1 MKKLLALLCTCTL
14 LGCSSSGSEK
24 VDLKSVSTGIAAIQD
39 APAMMEMSQDN
50 IKDFLSIDA
59 GDYSDAA
66 CYMPLMN
73 VTATE
78 VMLFQY
84 ENDSQK
90 EKIQKGLD
98 QRLKELEN
106 TWSQYLPAQYELVKN
121 RTSID
126 ADHVLGYCIGEDDFV
141 KEVTSLIT
149 KNTK

>member
-14 LGCSSSGSEK
+14 LGCSSSGSKK
-24 VDLKSVSTGIAAIQD
+24 VDLKSVSTSIAAIQD

-106 TWSQYLPAQYELVKN
+106 TWS
-121 RTSID
+121 
-126 ADHVLGYCIGEDDFV
+126 
-141 KEVTSLIT
+141 
-149 KNTK
+149 

>member
-1 MKKLLALLCTCTL
+1 MKKLFALLCTCTL
-14 LGCSSSGSEK
+14 LGCSSASSKK
-24 VDLKSVSTGIAAIQD
+24 VDLKAVSTGIAAIQD
-39 APAMMEMSQDN
+39 APAMMEMDQDSIN
-50 IKDFLSIDA
+50 NFLSISA
-59 GDYSDAA
+59 EDYTEAA

-78 VMLFQY
+78 VILFQY
-84 ENDSQK
+84 DSDSQK

-98 QRLKELEN
+98 QRLEELEN